1 MTDLLNRPH
10 IEICFIPYTIEAIIK
25 NSKISYMD
33 LYKDIK
39 KDKIDIEYLS
49 KRDYEII
56 STLNRYLNY
65 KVLGIDGNS
74 VTQNELNDVNDAFL
88 NNINMSI
95 NMDIN
100 DSIRFH
106 VEDSVLFVILNKG
119 FFYFLNT
126 EFVRFKNFFF
136 GICLSNLFNFFTE
149 DIVLKCKL
157 YNQLQKQIIRS
168 HYEN

>member
-25 NSKISYMD
+25 NSKISYTD
-33 LYKDIK
+33 LYNDMK
-39 KDKIDIEYLS
+39 KDKIDLEYLS
-49 KRDYEII
+49 KRDYEIT

-65 KVLGIDGNS
+65 KLLGVDECF
-74 VTQNELNDVNDAFL
+74 VTQNELNDVNAAFL

-126 EFVRFKNFFF
+126 EFERFKNFFF

-168 HYEN
+168 YYEN